1 MENKRVNKKYTVDER
16 LKILDNSRYIRIVKN
31 LKDLTEDDVY
41 IPIKKRGKTVY
52 IVAEKE

>member
-41 IPIKKRGKTVY
+41 IQTKKGGKTVY